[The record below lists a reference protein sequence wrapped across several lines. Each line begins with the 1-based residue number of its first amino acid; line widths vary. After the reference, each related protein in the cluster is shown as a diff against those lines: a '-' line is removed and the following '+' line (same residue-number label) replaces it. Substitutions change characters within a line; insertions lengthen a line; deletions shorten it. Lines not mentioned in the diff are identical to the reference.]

1 MRHGATILGGLLVSL
16 TALQGC
22 TRSAGVFSDHNARA
36 HVQVLAGLIGSRPTG
51 TPENARARAYVIDQL
66 KLYGYAVRVQ
76 ETDARRSEFGLTARV
91 ANIIAVL
98 PGTRS
103 EAIGL
108 LSHYDSS
115 PDAPGA
121 ADDAFGVAVSLE
133 AARIIATKPRQW
145 TTMVLVTDAEE
156 TGLMGAAAL
165 VHDREVSDRLH
176 AYLNLEASGSS
187 GVPLLFET
195 GPGNHW
201 LVRQWARA
209 GRHPRGGSFAM
220 EVYARLPNDTDF
232 SILRRLEIPGLN
244 FAIVEDSYAY
254 HTARDTPERLSP
266 RSLRTAG
273 ENIISIV
280 DALQQTDITRRTSY
294 ASTYFDVGGM
304 RAVAYSAWFDWL
316 LTALAVALGGVGWLR
331 VTRFV
336 VLEEGPGRWL
346 LGFAWTAAGVAVVAG
361 AMIGA
366 TWLLRTARETY
377 HPWYARPDRFFA
389 MLVVVAAFAS
399 WIMARA
405 GRWIPARAHGLRHPA
420 VVWTYTLPL
429 WIVLAVVSGWLAP
442 RAAYL
447 WTLPLLLIGL
457 LLAVMPSP
465 RAGWLRVAS
474 VVTFALCAAL
484 CRDVPELL
492 RFMVA
497 VFGRLPLVTPVYLY
511 AAFLM
516 VAGLIVVP
524 PLIAAASPAERLP
537 RPRLITT
544 VGVLA
549 VTTAMAVAYA
559 APAYTYDQPLRRQ
572 ARVLQEEGASESL
585 WQVSSVEPGVDID
598 DSAPGIWTPGRM
610 GRSTSVPWGNL
621 REPFIFS
628 NTAPSLG
635 APPADISSLEV
646 RDVAGGIELSITVV
660 PRQPGLTLSF
670 FLPEG
675 ATPARANLP
684 GIVRAGRWS
693 TTYVAPPPEGIAFRA
708 SFTGVTAERLRE
720 TRVAVMSSRV
730 PGGEGWQSLPRWL
743 PQDQM
748 VWSVRAT
755 WVVPHPPV
763 TAVEPVPPLR

>member
-22 TRSAGVFSDHNARA
+22 SRSASIFSDHNARA

-165 VHDREVSDRLH
+165 VHDREVTDRLH

-209 GRHPRGGSFAM
+209 ARYPRGGSFAM
-220 EVYARLPNDTDF
+220 EIYARLPNDTDF

-273 ENIISIV
+273 ENVISIV
-280 DALQQTDITRRTSY
+280 EALQQTDITRRTSY

-429 WIVLAVVSGWLAP
+429 WIVLAVVIGMAG
-442 RAAYL
+442 AARR
-447 WTLPLLLIGL
+447 LL
-457 LLAVMPSP
+457 M
-465 RAGWLRVAS
+465 
-474 VVTFALCAAL
+474 
-484 CRDVPELL
+484 D
-492 RFMVA
+492 
-497 VFGRLPLVTPVYLY
+497 
-511 AAFLM
+511 
-516 VAGLIVVP
+516 
-524 PLIAAASPAERLP
+524 
-537 RPRLITT
+537 
-544 VGVLA
+544 
-549 VTTAMAVAYA
+549 A
-559 APAYTYDQPLRRQ
+559 APASYRPAPGRDAFAARRLAESRLGGDVRSLCGSVPGRPRAPAVHGGSLRTTPVGHAGVSLRGVSHGGGAHRGAAADRRGVTRRALVASATDYDGRSSRSHDHNGCRLRGAGIYLRSAAAPSGAGAPGGGCQRIALAGQLGRAWRRHRRQ
-572 ARVLQEEGASESL
+572 RSWDLDARADGQLDER
-585 WQVSSVEPGVDID
+585 P
-598 DSAPGIWTPGRM
+598 
-610 GRSTSVPWGNL
+610 
-621 REPFIFS
+621 
-628 NTAPSLG
+628 LG
-635 APPADISSLEV
+635 
-646 RDVAGGIELSITVV
+646 
-660 PRQPGLTLSF
+660 Q
-670 FLPEG
+670 
-675 ATPARANLP
+675 PARTLHLFEYRP
-684 GIVRAGRWS
+684 
-693 TTYVAPPPEGIAFRA
+693 
-708 SFTGVTAERLRE
+708 VTRR
-720 TRVAVMSSRV
+720 SSRRHLV
-730 PGGEGWQSLPRWL
+730 ARGARRRWRHRT
-743 PQDQM
+743 
-748 VWSVRAT
+748 VHHRRAHAS
-755 WVVPHPPV
+755 PD
-763 TAVEPVPPLR
+763 

>member
-22 TRSAGVFSDHNARA
+22 SRSAAVFSDHNARA

-165 VHDREVSDRLH
+165 VHDREVTDRLH

-209 GRHPRGGSFAM
+209 ARYPRGGSFAM
-220 EVYARLPNDTDF
+220 EIYARLPNDTDF

-280 DALQQTDITRRTSY
+280 EALQQTDITRRTSH

-377 HPWYARPDRFFA
+377 HPWYARPGSVLRDAGRRRCVRQLDHGPCRTLDPGA
-389 MLVVVAAFAS
+389 GAWTTASGGGLDVHVAALDRS
-399 WIMARA
+399 RRGIGMAGA
-405 GRWIPARAHGLRHPA
+405 ARR
-420 VVWTYTLPL
+420 
-429 WIVLAVVSGWLAP
+429 
-442 RAAYL
+442 
-447 WTLPLLLIGL
+447 LL
-457 LLAVMPSP
+457 M
-465 RAGWLRVAS
+465 
-474 VVTFALCAAL
+474 
-484 CRDVPELL
+484 D
-492 RFMVA
+492 
-497 VFGRLPLVTPVYLY
+497 
-511 AAFLM
+511 
-516 VAGLIVVP
+516 
-524 PLIAAASPAERLP
+524 
-537 RPRLITT
+537 
-544 VGVLA
+544 
-549 VTTAMAVAYA
+549 A
-559 APAYTYDQPLRRQ
+559 APASDRPAPCRDAFGSRRL
-572 ARVLQEEGASESL
+572 AESRL
-585 WQVSSVEPGVDID
+585 GGDVRSLCGSV
-598 DSAPGIWTPGRM
+598 PGRPRAPAVH
-610 GRSTSVPWGNL
+610 GGGL
-621 REPFIFS
+621 R
-628 NTAPSLG
+628 T
-635 APPADISSLEV
+635 
-646 RDVAGGIELSITVV
+646 
-660 PRQPGLTLSF
+660 
-670 FLPEG
+670 
-675 ATPARANLP
+675 TPA
-684 GIVRAGRWS
+684 GHAGVSLRGVS
-693 TTYVAPPPEGIAFRA
+693 HGGGAHRGAAADRR
-708 SFTGVTAERLRE
+708 GVTRRAL
-720 TRVAVMSSRV
+720 VASR
-730 PGGEGWQSLPRWL
+730 
-743 PQDQM
+743 D
-748 VWSVRAT
+748 
-755 WVVPHPPV
+755 
-763 TAVEPVPPLR
+763 